1 MMERAHAQY
10 PAGVPTEIEPVNHA
24 IDDLLERAT
33 RDCPN
38 RVAIDFLG
46 REYTYSEVYTEVQR
60 AARVLRMCGVRRG
73 DVVSVILPNCPQHY
87 VAFYAI
93 IAIGAIVS
101 EHNPLAPAATLQ
113 KQLDQV
119 GANVVVAWEKTIERL
134 FEEPIFPDERTFL
147 AVDLRR
153 ALPLQ
158 SQLLLKLPIKAART
172 QREKLSGRAPSGVHS
187 WDNQVKNADPLNV
200 RMIESAYVE
209 DTAVLIQT
217 GGTTGTPK
225 AVELT
230 HQSLLSNT
238 QQADLWMLGFERG
251 KETVA
256 AVLPFFHA
264 FGLQLSM
271 LICVNKAATQVML
284 PRFDIDTLFAA
295 HKRHPITFFGGVPPM
310 FKRILDAKNS
320 GKEVD
325 LTSIS
330 RSISGAMALNP
341 QLAHDW
347 EKATGGFI
355 VEGYGMTEASPVLC
369 GSPFSP
375 ARIPSTLGIPF
386 PSTEAKVV
394 SQEDHSIELGEGE
407 VGELAVR
414 GPQIFRGYWNNP
426 EETAAA
432 LEDGW
437 LYTGDLARWEDGFLV
452 MADRRKEMIITGGFN
467 VYPSEVE
474 SAVRE
479 MPGVADVAVVGM
491 STDSFTESVVAA
503 LVLEPGAKV
512 SLEDIRRWTE
522 DKLSHYAMPR
532 SIAVLDELPR
542 SQIGKVM
549 RRSVKEILSSFEL
562 SGSEWKRKIM
572 SATARISKDNEEPA
586 GGNEE
591 EPTAESDSTK

>member
-1 MMERAHAQY
+1 MKRAHAHY
-10 PAGVPTEIEPVNHA
+10 PAGIPTEIEPVNHTIA
-24 IDDLLERAT
+24 DLLDRAA

-46 REYTYSEVYTEVQR
+46 KEFTYSEIYTEVQR

-73 DVVSVILPNCPQHY
+73 DVVSLILPNCPQHY

-93 IAIGAIVS
+93 TAIGAIVS

-119 GANVVVAWEKTIERL
+119 GADVVIAWEKTVERL
-134 FEEPIFPDERTFL
+134 FEEPVFSDTRTFL

-158 SQLLLKLPIKAART
+158 SQLLLKLPIKAARA
-172 QREKLSGRAPSGVHS
+172 QREKLSGQAPVGVHS
-187 WDNQVKNADPLNV
+187 WDNQVKNADPLNL
-200 RMIESAYVE
+200 RMVESAYVE

-238 QQADLWMLGFERG
+238 QQADVWMQGFEHG

-271 LICVNKAATQVML
+271 LLCVNKAATQVML
-284 PRFDIDTLFAA
+284 PSFDVDSLFAA

-320 GKEVD
+320 GKDVD

-341 QLAHDW
+341 QLAQAW
-347 EKATGGFI
+347 EEATGGFI

-375 ARIPSTLGIPF
+375 DRIPSTLGLPF

-394 SQEDHSIELGEGE
+394 SPDDHAVELGDGE

-426 EETAAA
+426 AETKAAF
-432 LEDGW
+432 EDGW
-437 LYTGDLARWEDGFLV
+437 LYTGDLVRWDDGFLV

-491 STDSFTESVVAA
+491 PTDSFTESVVAA

-512 SLEDIRRWTE
+512 NLEDIRRWTE

-532 SIAVLDELPR
+532 SIAILDELPR
-542 SQIGKVM
+542 SQVGKVM
-549 RRSVKEILSSFEL
+549 RRSVKEILANFEL
-562 SGSEWKRKIM
+562 SGSEWKKKIM
-572 SATARISKDNEEPA
+572 SATGRSNKAKGAAEGEGEEP
-586 GGNEE
+586 
-591 EPTAESDSTK
+591 PTTQPDSAK